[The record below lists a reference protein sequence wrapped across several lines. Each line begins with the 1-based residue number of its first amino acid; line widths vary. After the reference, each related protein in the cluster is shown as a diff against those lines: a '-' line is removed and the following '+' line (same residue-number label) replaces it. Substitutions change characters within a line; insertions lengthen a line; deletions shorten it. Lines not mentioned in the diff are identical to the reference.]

1 MKFAQDTLY
10 VTDLDGTLLG
20 PDAKVPQDAVRMLNE
35 MIDAGLHFTVAT
47 ARSWVSAQP
56 LIDEMRLKHPV
67 VAYNGAYIVDPAS
80 GASIDRCLFTAE
92 QAAQVAKILTENGR
106 PPMIYAEIDGA
117 QKVTWLKSTQSAGI
131 TDYAQSRA
139 GDPRLNPVDS
149 AEAMY
154 LGDVFYASVLD
165 TFDALQPMVAPLR
178 ELDFVH
184 VNLMSDSYDPEMF
197 WLEVSHR
204 DATKATGVER
214 LKQLTGKEKLVCFGD
229 NLNDLAMFSVADECY
244 AVDNAKPELKA
255 AATGVIEANTDLGVP
270 KFLRTC
276 TLR

>member
-20 PDAKVPQDAVRMLNE
+20 PDAKVPKDAVSMLNE

-56 LIDEMRLKHPV
+56 LIDELRLKHPV

-80 GASIDRCLFTAE
+80 GASVDRCLFTAK
-92 QAAQVAKILTENGR
+92 QAEQVADMLTKSGR
-106 PPMIYAEIDGA
+106 PPMVDAEINGA
-117 QKVTWLKSTQSAGI
+117 QRVTWLKATQSAGI
-131 TDYAQSRA
+131 SEYAKNRV

-149 AEAMY
+149 AQEMY
-154 LGDVFYASVLD
+154 LGDVFYASVLGRFED
-165 TFDALQPMVAPLR
+165 LQPMVGPLG

-184 VNLMSDSYDPEMF
+184 VNLMSDSYDPELF

-204 DATKATGVER
+204 EATKATGVEK
-214 LKQLTGKEKLVCFGD
+214 LKRLTGKEKLVCFGD
-229 NLNDLAMFSVADECY
+229 NLNDLAMFSVSNECY
-244 AVDNAKPELKA
+244 AVDNAKPQLKK

-276 TLR
+276 ALR